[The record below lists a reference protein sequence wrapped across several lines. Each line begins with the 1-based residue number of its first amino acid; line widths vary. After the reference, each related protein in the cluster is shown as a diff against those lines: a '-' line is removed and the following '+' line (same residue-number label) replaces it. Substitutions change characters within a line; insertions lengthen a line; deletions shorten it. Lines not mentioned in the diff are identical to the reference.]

1 MKSKTFPLIIV
12 LAVFVGLVAGLI
24 FATNF
29 NWTTKGVAAGNE
41 KPSEAITLG
50 SEEPISDEILNL
62 QATSKAFVAVAKRV
76 SPAVVTIN
84 SEKVVKR
91 RPWHPFM
98 DDEFFRRFFQFPE
111 QEEKQILRGLGSGVI
126 VNPKGYILTNN
137 HVVEDADELTVVVE
151 GKEYQAEIVGRDPA
165 SDIAV
170 IKIDKEDLPTV
181 KLGDS
186 DELEVGE
193 WVLAIGN
200 PFSNILQNTV
210 TAGIVSA
217 KGRTGLNIGGGSIRY
232 QDFIQTDA
240 AINPGNSG
248 GALVNLKGE
257 LVGINTAIV
266 GQANVG
272 IGFAIPINL
281 ARSVMEQLISK
292 GRVIRGW
299 LGVYIDN
306 IDENVAKGLGLESAK
321 GVQVPR
327 VQKDSPAE
335 KAGIKEGDIILKVN
349 DKVIENRD
357 QLSNY
362 IASMAPGTKV
372 DVTIWRDG
380 KEKVITVKLGERPS
394 DEQLASGEGGSTMS
408 KKLGL
413 TVQNL
418 TEDLAKRFG
427 YEDEEGV
434 LVSNVERG
442 TPADREGIKEGDLI
456 VSVNR
461 KPVKNVSDFNK
472 AIENLKPNDIVLLRL
487 KREGMSFFRAIRV
500 PKEKKK

>member
-1 MKSKTFPLIIV
+1 MKSRTFSLIIV

-24 FATNF
+24 FASNF
-29 NWTTKGVAAGNE
+29 NWTTKGVAADE
-41 KPSEAITLG
+41 SESEAITLG
-50 SEEPISDEILNL
+50 SDEPVPQEVLNM
-62 QATSKAFVAVAKRV
+62 QATSKAFVYVAKTV

-98 DDEFFRRFFQFPE
+98 NDEFFRRFFQFPE
-111 QEEKQILRGLGSGVI
+111 QEQEQILRGLGSGVI
-126 VNPKGYILTNN
+126 VNAHGYILTNN
-137 HVVEDADELTVVVE
+137 HVIEDADAITVTVK
-151 GKEYQAEIVGRDPA
+151 GKEYEAEIVGKDPA

-170 IKIDKEDLPTV
+170 IKIDKDDLPTV
-181 KLGDS
+181 KLGNS

-200 PFSNILQNTV
+200 PFSDILQNTV

-217 KGRTGLNIGGGSIRY
+217 KGRTGLNIGGGRISY

-299 LGVYIDN
+299 LGVYIDDIN
-306 IDENVAKGLGLESAK
+306 EDVAKGLGLESAK

-327 VQKDSPAE
+327 VQEDSPAE
-335 KAGIKEGDIILKVN
+335 KAGVKAGDIILKVN
-349 DKVIENRD
+349 DKVIENAD
-357 QLSNY
+357 QLRNY
-362 IASMAPGTKV
+362 IASLSPGTEV
-372 DVTIWRDG
+372 DLTIWRDG
-380 KEKVITVKLGERPS
+380 KEKIITVKLGERPS
-394 DEQLASGEGGSTMS
+394 EQEMAKGETIDVARE
-408 KKLGL
+408 KLGL

-418 TEDLAKRFG
+418 TDELAKRFG
-427 YEDEEGV
+427 FEDEKGV
-434 LVSNVERG
+434 LVADVRRG
-442 TPADREGIKEGDLI
+442 SPADREGIKVGDLI

-461 KPVKNVSDFNK
+461 KPVKNVSDFNDIVK
-472 AIENLKPNDIVLLRL
+472 ELKPNDIVLLRL
-487 KREGMSFFRAIRV
+487 KRESMSFFRALRV